1 MNALH
6 NSFLQTSSTVTPQ
19 RITNIG
25 AFNKLVDAVS
35 DPDLYENDDEQKP
48 RLALVHR
55 AADIL
60 SSVSLENAEVA
71 PSYGEINVTWKAN
84 GLRVKATFGPDPD
97 LFYVYREGFE
107 NGHVAYS
114 HMEENASP
122 AYLQDSLQWLASPF
136 ANV

>member
-1 MNALH
+1 MNALP

-35 DPDLYENDDEQKP
+35 NLDLYESDDEPKP

-84 GLRVKATFGPDPD
+84 GVRVKATFGPDPD

-107 NGHVAYS
+107 NGRVVYS

-122 AYLQDSLQWLASPF
+122 AYLKASLQWLASPF